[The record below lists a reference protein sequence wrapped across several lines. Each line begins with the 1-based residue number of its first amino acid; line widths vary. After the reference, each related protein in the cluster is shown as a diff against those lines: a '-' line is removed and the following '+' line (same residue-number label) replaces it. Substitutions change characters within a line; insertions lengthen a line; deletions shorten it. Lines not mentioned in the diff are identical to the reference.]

1 MKQRKG
7 RCFRA
12 ADQDRTSEDRDCLI
26 GGADQ
31 GAGVRYRANRA
42 LVVRRCRFIGMDV
55 VRLDEAGE
63 QHQQRAHNRKRRLTG
78 AKLCRLLTILQRK
91 NDPVT
96 SYRKLYAK

>member
-1 MKQRKG
+1 VEQRKR

-12 ADQDRTSEDRDCLI
+12 PGQDRTSEDRDCLI
-26 GGADQ
+26 GGTDQ

-63 QHQQRAHNRKRRLTG
+63 QHQQRTHNRKRRLTG
-78 AKLCRLLTILQRK
+78 AKLCRLLTILQK
-91 NDPVT
+91 EN
-96 SYRKLYAK
+96 

>member
-1 MKQRKG
+1 
-7 RCFRA
+7 
-12 ADQDRTSEDRDCLI
+12 
-26 GGADQ
+26 
-31 GAGVRYRANRA
+31 
-42 LVVRRCRFIGMDV
+42 MDV